1 MNIFINLQSDKG
13 APVLQ
18 AKKKQLG
25 REAAGWNAAARELK
39 TSVPAWVKRL
49 PGLAV
54 HTPLDNGELP
64 LPCRGAGRFLHPAR
78 GVPGGRAVLRRVG
91 RLQFSQ
97 YCSHIRHHK
106 ALILGNMAASLSS
119 WRIVRVF
126 GKNAP
131 EGEK

>member
-1 MNIFINLQSDKG
+1 MNLFINPQSDKG

-64 LPCRGAGRFLHPAR
+64 LPCRGAG
-78 GVPGGRAVLRRVG
+78 
-91 RLQFSQ
+91 
-97 YCSHIRHHK
+97 
-106 ALILGNMAASLSS
+106 
-119 WRIVRVF
+119 
-126 GKNAP
+126 
-131 EGEK
+131 

>member
-1 MNIFINLQSDKG
+1 MNILINPQSDKG

-39 TSVPAWVKRL
+39 TSVPAWPSGF

-54 HTPLDNGELP
+54 HTPLDNGELL

-78 GVPGGRAVLRRVG
+78 GVPGGRAV
-91 RLQFSQ
+91 
-97 YCSHIRHHK
+97 
-106 ALILGNMAASLSS
+106 
-119 WRIVRVF
+119 
-126 GKNAP
+126 
-131 EGEK
+131 